1 MTRASRGG
9 VPALA
14 WALVVAAG
22 AVALAALPSS
32 PALAD
37 DIMASHNSAR
47 HGWDQA
53 EPGLSPAEV
62 SGGDFGRLFDTVV
75 DGSVYAQ
82 PLVIG
87 NTVVVTTEKAKAYAL
102 NSATGAVVWGPRN
115 FGAPFLSSA
124 VPGGCGDLVP
134 DLGSTSTPVYDPAT
148 DTVYL
153 TTKTVPNSTFPDR
166 PVWHLHAVDRTS
178 GAERTG
184 YPFLLQGTADNDP
197 SVTFDPL
204 VQMQRPGLLLSHGV
218 VYIAFGAHCDRGA
231 YRGWVMGVG
240 VPTGGFPAMK
250 AVWTSVTGT
259 RGRGGI
265 WQGGGG
271 LSTDGDDPSGRPR
284 IFLATGNGVSPPIG
298 PGLSPPGTLGDS
310 LVRLGVDAA
319 GKLSAKDFFAPS
331 DVITLDTYDT
341 DFGSGGPV
349 PLPASFG
356 TTSHPRLVV
365 QTGKDGRVFLL
376 DADNLGGRAQGP
388 GGTDAVVQ
396 TGGPYKGVWGSPAV
410 YGGEGGWV
418 YYVENQGPLRAHRRS
433 VTTSGEPALS
443 SAGTSGS
450 NFGYT
455 SGSPIVTS
463 FGTNAGSALVWT
475 VYSSGSTG
483 SGGQLRAYDAVPTA
497 AGTMNLRWS
506 APIGLA
512 SKFAVPATSNGRV
525 YVGTRD
531 GHVHGFGNPSSAGL
545 TGPTVDFGLVAVGST
560 SPSRDAV
567 LTATRP
573 LTVQSV
579 TTAAPFARRP
589 VTLPQTLATGGTITV
604 PVTFAPTTTGSVA
617 GSLTLA
623 TDQGQVQLGMHGV
636 GTAPGLS
643 ASPPRVDFGDVPTGS
658 ARSLTTVITNTG
670 TSDETIT
677 SIASP
682 AAPFSAPDLP
692 GAGTVLA
699 AQESISV
706 TVRFAPVAAGAADG
720 DLGLSSTSG
729 PLTVLLH
736 GVGIVGQGHLV
747 LRPTTTAFGSVALG
761 NSRTVAFE
769 LANTGN
775 IPVTITKAKG
785 PSAEFV
791 AATPLDEGLT
801 INPEDVVRQEV
812 TFTPTALGAAPP
824 ATYEVTGND
833 GQGTLTETLTGVGV
847 DGSELPAPTGA
858 GWTLN
863 GAATVSGA
871 DVVLTPATNGVKGSV
886 VAAGTLPS
894 EGLDAHFTADLG
906 SGGADGLSL
915 SLLDA
920 TEPLTALGEGGGG
933 LGYGGLHG
941 VAVTLDTYP
950 GATDPSGNFVGVATG
965 ASGTLRTLTYV
976 ATATGVPELT
986 GRAHDVRASYH
997 AGRLRVQMD
1006 GTVLIDVAVALPT
1019 TVRPAF
1025 TAATG
1030 GVNNRHV
1037 VRDVVITTPVD
1048 LRPIIPAVP
1057 VQDSS
1062 ASLPFTQ
1069 SHAPAGTTYT
1079 CSLNSG
1085 SAAPCTSPWTASG
1098 LATGVYSL
1106 VVTAHEPGIDRE
1118 SSPRSFTVDTTA
1130 PTAAISA
1137 LAIVALTSPL
1147 AISVTAT
1154 DTGGAGVGSYDIRYR
1169 RAAWNA
1175 GFGAYTYPTG
1185 WAARNTAVSLSLTGG
1200 YEYCFSTRARDRAG
1214 NVSGWS
1220 PERCTSRPLDDVSLT
1235 RSSGWTRLSGNQFYR
1250 STVTRSTVHG
1260 AALSR
1265 TGAQARQ
1272 LFLLATT
1279 CSTCGSVD
1287 IYLGSRRLQ
1296 TVSLVTSSTRYS
1308 AVITGPRLTGVVTGT
1323 LRIVIRSTGHRVD
1336 IDGVAFRRT

>member
-1 MTRASRGG
+1 VRRSRQGG
-9 VPALA
+9 GLALA

-22 AVALAALPSS
+22 AVALSLPTG

-37 DIMASHNSAR
+37 DIMASHNPAR
-47 HGWDQA
+47 HGWDQL

-87 NTVVVTTEKAKAYAL
+87 NTVLVTTEKAKAYAL
-102 NSATGAVVWGPRN
+102 NAATGAVSWTAS
-115 FGAPFLSSA
+115 FGAPFQASA

-134 DLGSTSTPVYDPAT
+134 DLGSTSTPVYDPT
-148 DTVYL
+148 TNTVYL
-153 TTKTVPNSTFPDR
+153 TTKTIPPGATETQPL
-166 PVWHLHAVDRTS
+166 WQLHALDLAT
-178 GAERTG
+178 GAERVG
-184 YPFLLQGTADNDP
+184 YPFRLQGTADNDP
-197 SVTFDPL
+197 SVTFDAL
-204 VQMQRPGLLLSHGV
+204 VEMQRPGLLLSHGV
-218 VYIAFGAHCDRGA
+218 VYMGFGAHCDRGA
-231 YRGWVMGVG
+231 YRGWVMAVG
-240 VPTGGFPAMK
+240 TVGGPAMK

-271 LSTDGDDPSGRPR
+271 LATDGDDASGRPR
-284 IFLATGNGVSPPIG
+284 IFLATGNG
-298 PGLSPPGTLGDS
+298 TLGDS
-310 LVRLGVDAA
+310 VVRLGVDAA

-331 DVITLDTYDT
+331 DVTTLDQYDT
-341 DFGSGGPV
+341 DFGSGAPV

-356 TTSHPRLVV
+356 TPSHPHLVV

-396 TGGPYKGVWGSPAV
+396 MGGPYKGIWGSPAV

-433 VTTSGEPALS
+433 VTTSGDPALS

-463 FGTNAGSALVWT
+463 YGTNAGSALVWA
-475 VYSSGSTG
+475 VYSSGATG
-483 SGGQLRAYDAVPTA
+483 ADGQLRAYDAVPTA
-497 AGTMNLRWS
+497 GGALNLRWS
-506 APIGLA
+506 VPIGVA

-545 TGPTVDFGLVAVGST
+545 TGPTVDFGLVAVGAT
-560 SPSRDAV
+560 SAPKNAV

-573 LTVQSV
+573 VTVQSV
-579 TTAAPFARRP
+579 STAAPFARGA
-589 VTLPQTLATGGTITV
+589 VTLPRTLATGDEISV
-604 PVTFAPTTTGSVA
+604 PVTFTPATTGSAV

-623 TDQGQVQLGMHGV
+623 TDQGQVQLNMHGV
-636 GTAPGLS
+636 GTAPGLR
-643 ASPPRVDFGDVPTGS
+643 ASPPSIDFDDVPSGGT
-658 ARSLTTVITNTG
+658 RSLTTVITNTG
-670 TSDETIT
+670 TSNETIT
-677 SIASP
+677 SIAPP

-692 GAGTVLA
+692 APGAVLA

-706 TVRFAPVAAGAADG
+706 TVRFAPVDAGAATG
-720 DLGLSSTSG
+720 SLGLTSSSG
-729 PLTVLLH
+729 PLSVPLQ
-736 GVGIVGQGHLV
+736 GVGVVGQGHLV

-761 NSRTVAFE
+761 TSRTVAFE

-775 IPVTITKAKG
+775 IPVTITKAKA
-785 PSAEFV
+785 PSAAFTS
-791 AATPLDEGLT
+791 ATPLDEGLT
-801 INPEDVVRQEV
+801 ISPEDVVRQNV
-812 TFTPTALGAAPP
+812 TFTPTALGSAT
-824 ATYEVTGND
+824 ATYEIAADD
-833 GQGTLTETLTGVGV
+833 GQGTLIETLTGVGV
-847 DGSELPAPTGA
+847 AGSTLPPPTGS

-863 GAATVSGA
+863 GTATVSGS
-871 DVVLTPATNGVKGSV
+871 DVVLTPPANSIKGSV

-894 EGLDAHFTADLG
+894 EGLDARFTAQI
-906 SGGADGLSL
+906 SGGTGADGLSL

-920 TEPLTALGEGGGG
+920 SQPLTALGEAGGG
-933 LGYGGLHG
+933 LGYGGLQG

-965 ASGTLRTLTYV
+965 ATGTLRTLTYA

-986 GRAHDVRASYH
+986 TGTHDVRVSYH

-1030 GVNNRHV
+1030 GLNNQHV

-1057 VQDSS
+1057 VQDNS
-1062 ASLPFTQ
+1062 ASVPFSQ

-1079 CSLNSG
+1079 CSLNG
-1085 SAAPCTSPWTASG
+1085 GTAAPCTSPWTRTG

-1106 VVTAHEPGIDRE
+1106 VVRAAEPGITRVSDA
-1118 SSPRSFTVDTTA
+1118 RSFTVDTTA
-1130 PTAAISA
+1130 PTASVPALPAVTLGSA
-1137 LAIVALTSPL
+1137 AV
-1147 AISVTAT
+1147 SVTAA
-1154 DTGGAGVGSYDIRYR
+1154 DTGGAGVASYDVRYR
-1169 RAAWNA
+1169 KAPYYG

-1185 WAARNTAVSLSLTGG
+1185 WAGRNAAVSLALSRG
-1200 YEYCFSTRARDRAG
+1200 YEYCFSAQARDRAG

-1220 PERCTSRPLDDVSLT
+1220 PEQCTSRPIDDRSLT
-1235 RSSGWTRLSGNQFYR
+1235 RSSGWTLIAGNQFYLR
-1250 STVTRSTVHG
+1250 TATRSTVHG

-1265 TGAQARQ
+1265 TGVQTRQ
-1272 LFLLATT
+1272 MFLVATT
-1279 CSTCGSVD
+1279 CSYCGSVD
-1287 IYLGSRRLQ
+1287 VYIGSRRVQ
-1296 TVSLVTSSTRYS
+1296 TVSLVSSRTRYS
-1308 AVITGPRLTGVVTGT
+1308 AVITGPRLTGVLTGT
-1323 LRIVIRSTGHRVD
+1323 LRIVVRSTGHRVQV
-1336 IDGVAFRRT
+1336 DGVAFRRT